1 MNKKQAVLFFLV
13 FGGLA
18 CFNLM
23 MHDKGGTIAMLA
35 VIILGLLFLLFPTA
49 HPSSETERLLSD
61 EEETTD
67 NGEEPGK
74 KALTYYGNEL
84 NFSDHELTTVLIKH
98 LPFFKMLNTEQKE
111 KFLQRLN
118 IFIDEKIYYIHD
130 ESGFKE
136 MPILIS
142 ATAVQLSFGLEKYL
156 LPNFNCI
163 HIYPEEFIGVH
174 PSIRL
179 LEGNVPGHSINLSWK
194 HFLQG
199 FLFPYD
205 GQNVGLHEFAHAYYY
220 QYFET
225 GESVDKT
232 FVASFPD
239 FNNNSSQVLKQEQ
252 SPGYNLYSEYGLS
265 NEQEFWAESVELFFE
280 KPIQL
285 KSAYPVLY
293 DALKRLW
300 KQDPAENRCE
310 T

>member
-1 MNKKQAVLFFLV
+1 V
-13 FGGLA
+13 
-18 CFNLM
+18 
-23 MHDKGGTIAMLA
+23 
-35 VIILGLLFLLFPTA
+35 
-49 HPSSETERLLSD
+49 
-61 EEETTD
+61 
-67 NGEEPGK
+67 
-74 KALTYYGNEL
+74 
-84 NFSDHELTTVLIKH
+84 
-98 LPFFKMLNTEQKE
+98 
-111 KFLQRLN
+111 
-118 IFIDEKIYYIHD
+118 
-130 ESGFKE
+130 FKE

-179 LEGNVPGHSINLSWK
+179 LEGNVSGHSINLSWK

-252 SPGYNLYSEYGLS
+252 SPGYDLYSDYGLS

-300 KQDPAENRCE
+300 KQDPAENKCE
-310 T
+310 L